1 MWSTSNIFCPTQKKA
16 HKPQRCT
23 GLNFYPETQQ
33 LTIPY
38 LKRWLSRSIKRRSDR
53 IKKDDIPN
61 SNLSVCVCLVYPDI
75 LSPIIGTG
83 IYHVSITQKYVSR
96 HFPNTIFSK
105 DWWWRSWNVILN
117 LKGEKF
123 IYKQITFSLTKRKI
137 FCYLLKLKKRRAIAC
152 NIYVLC
158 NSVLP
163 FVQGYG
169 EILLSKAPI

>member
-1 MWSTSNIFCPTQKKA
+1 MSQKKVPFFFLNLEDLNKSPHVEHLKYIFCPTQKKA

-38 LKRWLSRSIKRRSDR
+38 LKRWLSRSIKRRSNR

-105 DWWWRSWNVILN
+105 DWRWRSWKSDSEPW
-117 LKGEKF
+117 KGE
-123 IYKQITFSLTKRKI
+123 IYLYAD
-137 FCYLLKLKKRRAIAC
+137 YL
-152 NIYVLC
+152 
-158 NSVLP
+158 
-163 FVQGYG
+163 
-169 EILLSKAPI
+169 